1 MSNNIL
7 KELNTSAKI
16 LILLFLIFMLFVTSS
31 IFFVGFE
38 FILMII
44 LLILSNEKLK
54 KYISSLKIFICLVPF
69 IIILYLI
76 FKFNLFIILVKIFIT
91 LILLNIFLLTTSF
104 LGLYNGIYTLFR
116 LYSRNE
122 RKLNNKCLK
131 ITTRIYFVN
140 KFLNGSERLDKAI
153 SKGLSK
159 KQIKNYVK
167 VKYILAKNDSKFIK
181 DKLSLKI
188 FKAHFEK
195 INNKSKLYLLI
206 SILLAIIVVI
216 KEVI

>member
-1 MSNNIL
+1 M
-7 KELNTSAKI
+7 
-16 LILLFLIFMLFVTSS
+16 
-31 IFFVGFE
+31 
-38 FILMII
+38 
-44 LLILSNEKLK
+44 
-54 KYISSLKIFICLVPF
+54 
-69 IIILYLI
+69 
-76 FKFNLFIILVKIFIT
+76 FKD
-91 LILLNIFLLTTSF
+91 
-104 LGLYNGIYTLFR
+104 
-116 LYSRNE
+116 YS
-122 RKLNNKCLK
+122 LK

-167 VKYILAKNDSKFIK
+167 VKYILAKNDSRFIK
-181 DKLSLKI
+181 EKLSLKI